1 MMHGLTKSVGMIR
14 VNRWKRPLA
23 SLLLVMV
30 GLFTLPSALAMKL
43 TDIKVNNGPTESRV
57 TLSFD
62 GKPIYAFFSLNAPE
76 RVVLDVRQSGNL
88 SGLPL
93 EFSGQNLLK
102 RIRSSTPKDEQ
113 STRLVLELTQ
123 KVKTRAVT
131 QQSGNNYTVVIT
143 MTATDSA
150 PVRQT
155 QVLSQTNTPS
165 PNAGRLTSQATNSA
179 PAARITNSN
188 TTSVAKNPFNN
199 KPTVVVSRESTT
211 TNTARPIKTASVA
224 NSDRV
229 VVAIDA
235 GHGGQDPGAIG
246 QNGLKEK
253 NVTIAIAR
261 RLEALLNSDPMFKPV
276 LTRNGDYFISVMG
289 RSDVARKQSANVLVS
304 IHADAAPNRS
314 ATGASVW
321 VLSNRRANS
330 EMGSWLEQH
339 EKQSE
344 LLGGAGDVLANTAS
358 DPYLSQAVLDLQFGH
373 SQRVGYDVATKVLRE
388 LQNIGDIHKRRPE
401 HASLGVL
408 RSPDIPSLLV
418 ETGFISNS
426 TEERLLGSSAY
437 QEKIAQAIYKGLR
450 SYFLAHPLQAD
461 PKVENR
467 PLIETAAV
475 DSSSSRSRVNQPDPV
490 VSNAQSGRVS
500 TAKTIATGKSQI
512 HKVQRGETLSG
523 IASQYGV
530 SMAVLRQNNTLKND
544 VVWVG
549 QRLKVP
555 ASGSAAAAVTPKAA
569 TPKTTASTK
578 AKSNKSQP
586 VKHQVKRGD
595 TLSAIAARY
604 GVSMSEIERANKI
617 KSGNVQLGQTLT
629 IPQS

>member
-1 MMHGLTKSVGMIR
+1 M
-14 VNRWKRPLA
+14 
-23 SLLLVMV
+23 LVLV
-30 GLFTLPSALAMKL
+30 WLFTLPSALAMKL
-43 TDIKVNNGPTESRV
+43 TDIKVNNGSTESRV

-62 GKPIYAFFSLNAPE
+62 GKPIYAFFSLSGPE

-143 MTATDSA
+143 MTAAESA
-150 PVRQT
+150 PVRQA
-155 QVLSQTNTPS
+155 QVLNQTNTPS
-165 PNAGRLTSQATNSA
+165 PNAGRLTSQAANTNTPSPNA
-179 PAARITNSN
+179 GRLTSQAANTNTAARVTNSN
-188 TTSVAKNPFNN
+188 PPTAAKNPFNN
-199 KPTVVVSRESTT
+199 KPTVVVSSATTT

-224 NSDRV
+224 NSSRV

-253 NVTIAIAR
+253 NVTIAISR
-261 RLEALLNSDPMFKPV
+261 RLEALLNNDPMFKPV

-330 EMGSWLEQH
+330 EMGNWLEQH

-344 LLGGAGDVLANTAS
+344 LLGGAGDVLANTTS

-388 LQNIGDIHKRRPE
+388 LETVGDIHKRRPE

-475 DSSSSRSRVNQPDPV
+475 DSSSRRSSANQPEPI

-500 TAKTIATGKSQI
+500 AAKPVVTGKTQI

-523 IASQYGV
+523 IANQYGV

-555 ASGSAAAAVTPKAA
+555 ASGSAASGAA
-569 TPKTTASTK
+569 PKTVAK
-578 AKSNKSQP
+578 AKTSKSQP
-586 VKHQVKRGD
+586 IKHQVKRGD

-604 GVSMSEIERANKI
+604 GVSMSEIERTNKI